1 MDLVH
6 RDLKPSNIV
15 IQKVNDFDS
24 VKIVD
29 FGLAVSIKSRVE
41 LMSTCGT
48 LIYQA
53 PEQIFTNARQSK
65 SIDIFAC
72 GFILYEMLT
81 GKHPL
86 LQKGEDK

>member
-1 MDLVH
+1 
-6 RDLKPSNIV
+6 
-15 IQKVNDFDS
+15 
-24 VKIVD
+24 
-29 FGLAVSIKSRVE
+29 
-41 LMSTCGT
+41 MSTAGT

-81 GKHPL
+81 GGKHPI
-86 LQKGEDK
+86 LQKGEDKQQYRKKIREFKGLKIDDSVGIPALAKNLIE